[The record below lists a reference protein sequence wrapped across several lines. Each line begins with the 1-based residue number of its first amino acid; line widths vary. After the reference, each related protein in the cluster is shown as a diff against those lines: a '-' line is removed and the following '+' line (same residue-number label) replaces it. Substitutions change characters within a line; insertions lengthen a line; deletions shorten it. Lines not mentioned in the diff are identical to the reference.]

1 MYRLVSKLIIY
12 RKVGQES
19 ILFQLADICRALKKG
34 KKSPDVLAGRV
45 LTQINR
51 LLDLAT
57 RYGFNGNLWHNY
69 LAFLLAMTETP
80 FTLVCEKHGASE
92 GSVQAFAKND
102 MDVFRKLLRSYK
114 RGSFVNENDSSMQ
127 SVQSELPVNVR
138 QHCTSHVRF
147 YRYSR

>member
-12 RKVGQES
+12 RKIGQES

-102 MDVFRKLLRSYK
+102 MDVFRKLLDYD
-114 RGSFVNENDSSMQ
+114 FMPLE
-127 SVQSELPVNVR
+127 
-138 QHCTSHVRF
+138 
-147 YRYSR
+147 